1 MGALIA
7 LIGMPHR
14 GGKSGPSGHD
24 VGHSSE
30 DETTGRPSAR
40 EADRG
45 SARSAGSAGKEKK
58 ESPLARS
65 TDGGSSAA
73 VGREKS
79 LAPAEGGDRSSS
91 RGLGKEKDRPSKGTK
106 EGGAAKKRP
115 PNRRETLEA
124 PSAATLRE
132 RASEA
137 AAENAAAIVAN
148 EPPQAS
154 VRAWLDA
161 NRALAPDQGRDPFR
175 IPAELVALHT
185 DPSILPEIPHES
197 GGLFALV
204 GTVARRALTLGLAS
218 REPSFHV
225 FVAASQQV
233 MIEAD
238 IVRYAER
245 FAKGRETP
253 PDILYVHDFDRP
265 EAPKPLMV
273 PAGAGA
279 TLVAAM
285 DTLIDRLR
293 TEIPGLAQHEEVQKA
308 TQRLTRELE
317 AKNREVLGSLETAAK
332 TLGFGIRSIQGGVQ
346 TFPILHGKPLS
357 AEQFTAL
364 DESTKRALGEAEDRL
379 TAEVDKAAGLVRAQN
394 ASFDAAREATMS
406 QLATVLI
413 QHEIS
418 ELKAALS
425 DYGADVLTYLSN
437 VERALIEDWSDFVE
451 QNSPAPE
458 EQQTEQGAQEHDPEH
473 ATRLGRFKVNLLVA
487 HEQDSPPPVI
497 YETNPTYPNLFGY
510 LERRARFGALL
521 TDFTRIRPGSLHH
534 ASGGVLVLRAVDLM
548 TDPIIWERMKRVLR
562 ERRIGAED
570 PLGPLGLYATT
581 LRPVP
586 VPIRVRVVLVGP
598 PEMYA
603 ALLDADADFA
613 TLFRVKVEIEPT
625 IPRSA
630 ENLCALDAYLMQMAR
645 EREWG
650 QFERNA
656 RATLLDLATR
666 LADDRQK
673 VSLSLAPL
681 EETAAFASALAAARA
696 SDESDWNEAG
706 PASQV
711 PRPFHASTSSPG
723 SIVTAEDIQIAW
735 RERRERAGAAE
746 RHIRELTIRGEVSLD
761 TEGSRVGVVNGL
773 SVYSAGDV
781 EFGQPMRIT
790 AVVSLGREGV
800 VDVEHEAQLGGNVH
814 TKGVAILRGYLSRIF
829 GQERPLSIKAQIAFE
844 QSYGEIDG
852 DSASSSELFGVLSAL
867 SDVAIDQGIA
877 VTGSVNQLG
886 EIQAIGGVCAKIEG
900 FFELCRAR
908 GLTGKQGVLLPRA
921 NLEHLVLREDVAR
934 AIGED
939 KFHLYAVGT
948 VAQGI
953 EVLTG
958 VPAGERD
965 ASGRFPAASVFGR
978 VERRVIEIAERLR
991 EAEAHHAVVP
1001 ALESREDVSHADMN
1015 DGGDYR

>member
-1 MGALIA
+1 MVNTNDAKEG
-7 LIGMPHR
+7 R
-14 GGKSGPSGHD
+14 DGKDGK
-24 VGHSSE
+24 E
-30 DETTGRPSAR
+30 RPSRTAKDNGNHNKDAAAR
-40 EADRG
+40 G
-45 SARSAGSAGKEKK
+45 
-58 ESPLARS
+58 
-65 TDGGSSAA
+65 
-73 VGREKS
+73 
-79 LAPAEGGDRSSS
+79 
-91 RGLGKEKDRPSKGTK
+91 
-106 EGGAAKKRP
+106 KRP
-115 PNRRETLEA
+115 AAGRRETLAA
-124 PSAATLRE
+124 PSVAARREHERE
-132 RASEA
+132 REAEA
-137 AAENAAAIVAN
+137 AAHGNGAHTPSSDN
-148 EPPQAS
+148 PPAS
-154 VRAWLDA
+154 LASPVRAWLDA
-161 NRALAPDQGRDPFR
+161 NRAPAPGQGREPFR
-175 IPAELVALHT
+175 VPAELVAQVT
-185 DPSILPEIPHES
+185 DPSILAETPTES
-197 GGLFALV
+197 SGLFELV
-204 GTVARRALTLGLAS
+204 GTIPRRALTLGLAA

-225 FVAASQQV
+225 YVAASPQV
-233 MIEAD
+233 MIEDD

-253 PDILYVHDFDRP
+253 PDIVYVHDFDRP

-285 DTLIDRLR
+285 DALIDRLR
-293 TEIPGLAQHEEVQKA
+293 HEIPGLSQHEEVRKA
-308 TQRLTRELE
+308 TQKLAHELE
-317 AKNREVLGSLETAAK
+317 GKNREVLTGLETTAK
-332 TLGFGIRSIQGGVQ
+332 NLGFGIRAVQGGVQ

-364 DESTKRALGEAEDRL
+364 DESTKKALGEAEDRL
-379 TAEVDKAAGLVRAQN
+379 TTEVEKAAVLVRDQN
-394 ASFDAAREATMS
+394 ARFDAAREEAMS
-406 QLATVLI
+406 RLSEAVI
-413 QHEIS
+413 QRALG
-418 ELKAALS
+418 ELKKLLS
-425 DYGADVLTYLSN
+425 DFGSDVLSYLDS
-437 VERALIEDWSDFVE
+437 VEKALIADWSDFVE
-451 QNSPAPE
+451 QGPPQQITE
-458 EQQTEQGAQEHDPEH
+458 EQAEAQGTPDNDPEH
-473 ATRLGRFKVNLLVA
+473 ATRLNRFKVNLLVA
-487 HEQDSPPPVI
+487 HEEDAPPPVV

-521 TDFTRIRPGSLHH
+521 TDFTRIRAGSLHQ
-534 ASGGVLVLRAVDLM
+534 ASGGVLVVRAADLM
-548 TDPIIWERMKRVLR
+548 TDPIIWERMKRIMR

-598 PEMYA
+598 PDLYA
-603 ALLDADADFA
+603 ALLEADADFA
-613 TLFRVKVEIEPT
+613 ALFRVKVEIEPS
-625 IPRSA
+625 IPRTA
-630 ENLCALDAYLMQMAR
+630 ENLRALDAYLMQMAR

-650 QFERNA
+650 QFDRSA

-666 LADDRQK
+666 LAGDRQK
-673 VSLSLAPL
+673 VSLGLAPL

-696 SDESDWNEAG
+696 SDHNDWNETG
-706 PASQV
+706 PASQT
-711 PRPFHASTSSPG
+711 PRPFHASTTPVG
-723 SIVTAEDIQIAW
+723 SIVTAEDIEIAW
-735 RERRERAGAAE
+735 RERRDRAGAAE

-790 AVVSLGREGV
+790 AVVALGREGL
-800 VDVEHEAQLGGNVH
+800 VDVEHEAQLGGAIH
-814 TKGVAILRGYLSRIF
+814 TKGVAIIRGYLSRIF

-867 SDVAIDQGIA
+867 SEVAIDQGIA

-908 GLTGKQGVLLPRA
+908 GLTGKQGVMLPRS

-934 AIGED
+934 AIAEGQ
-939 KFHLYAVGT
+939 FHLYAVAT

-965 ASGRFPAASVFGR
+965 ASGRFPASSVFGR

-991 EAEAHHAVVP
+991 EAEAHHAGPP
-1001 ALESREDVSHADMN
+1001 ALESMDDVSHADLS
-1015 DGGDYR
+1015 DAGDYRAR

>member
-1 MGALIA
+1 
-7 LIGMPHR
+7 MPQR
-14 GGKSGPSGHD
+14 GGKSGPPDRDPERPRGPAAT
-24 VGHSSE
+24 VGVSPPERGS
-30 DETTGRPSAR
+30 TRNV
-40 EADRG
+40 DRA
-45 SARSAGSAGKEKK
+45 SARSVAKDGKD
-58 ESPLARS
+58 P
-65 TDGGSSAA
+65 
-73 VGREKS
+73 
-79 LAPAEGGDRSSS
+79 
-91 RGLGKEKDRPSKGTK
+91 KDRPSKVAK
-106 EGGAAKKRP
+106 DAAAAAAKKRP
-115 PNRRETLEA
+115 PGRRETLEA
-124 PSAATLRE
+124 PPPAALRE
-132 RASEA
+132 REREP
-137 AAENAAAIVAN
+137 AEKVSPSS
-148 EPPQAS
+148 PPLADAPPPS
-154 VRAWLDA
+154 LNGPVRAWLDA
-161 NRALAPDQGRDPFR
+161 NRAPAPGQGREPFR
-175 IPAELVALHT
+175 IPAELVALYT
-185 DPSILPEIPHES
+185 DPATLPETPLES
-197 GGLFALV
+197 GGLFELV

-233 MIEAD
+233 IIEDD

-245 FAKGRETP
+245 FSKGRETP
-253 PDILYVHDFDRP
+253 PDIVYVHDFDRP

-285 DTLIDRLR
+285 EALIDRLR
-293 TEIPGLAQHEEVQKA
+293 NEIPGLVQHDEVRKA
-308 TQRLTRELE
+308 TQKLVQELE
-317 AKNREVLGSLETAAK
+317 AKNREVLSGLETTAK

-364 DESTKRALGEAEDRL
+364 DESTKKALGEAEDRL
-379 TAEVDKAAGLVRAQN
+379 TAEVDKAAVLVRDQN
-394 ASFDAAREATMS
+394 ATFDAAREEAMS
-406 QLATVLI
+406 RLSEAIIQRALA
-413 QHEIS
+413 
-418 ELKAALS
+418 ELKKLLADFGS
-425 DYGADVLTYLSN
+425 DVLSYLDS
-437 VERALIEDWSDFVE
+437 VEKALIEDWSDFVD
-451 QNSPAPE
+451 QGPPQQMTE
-458 EQQTEQGAQEHDPEH
+458 EQAEQQGSQEHDPEH

-487 HEQDSPPPVI
+487 HDEDSPPPVI

-521 TDFTRIRPGSLHH
+521 TDFTRIRPGSLHQ
-534 ASGGVLVLRAVDLM
+534 ASGGVLVLRAADLM
-548 TDPIIWERMKRVLR
+548 TDPIIWERMKRVMR

-598 PEMYA
+598 PDLYA

-625 IPRSA
+625 IPRTP
-630 ENLCALDAYLMQMAR
+630 ENLRALDAYLMQMAR

-650 QFERNA
+650 QFDRTA

-666 LADDRQK
+666 LAGDRQK
-673 VSLSLAPL
+673 VSLGLAPL

-696 SDESDWNEAG
+696 SDHNDWNETG

-711 PRPFHASTSSPG
+711 PRPFHASTTPPG
-723 SIVTAEDIQIAW
+723 SVVTAEDIEIAW
-735 RERRERAGAAE
+735 RERRDRAGSAE
-746 RHIRELTIRGEVSLD
+746 RHIRELTVRGEVSLD

-790 AVVSLGREGV
+790 AVVALGREGL
-800 VDVEHEAQLGGNVH
+800 VDVEHEAQLGGAIH
-814 TKGVAILRGYLSRIF
+814 TKGVAIIRGYLSRIF

-852 DSASSSELFGVLSAL
+852 DSASSTELFGVLSAL

-908 GLTGKQGVLLPRA
+908 GLTGVQGVMLPRT

-934 AIGED
+934 AIAEG
-939 KFHLYAVGT
+939 KFHLYAVAT

-965 ASGRFPAASVFGR
+965 SSGRFPASSVFGR

-991 EAEAHHAVVP
+991 EAEAHHGGAP
-1001 ALESREDVSHADMN
+1001 ALESSQDVSHADLS
-1015 DGGDYR
+1015 DAGDYRAR